1 MYRTISSMMILVSLI
16 ILGGCKKSE
25 PTEPV
30 TSISSVSFLYYGA
43 VVPTPTSTL
52 ITVEPEDIKYVSSK
66 NGVQLN
72 SWSAKIQSAEYAHFI
87 SIIDDNKLFGAPDP
101 IGSQRCVG
109 SGGMSIFI
117 KENNIVD
124 TINIA
129 GIYMCGGSCGNIGLD
144 ALVALEVSLV
154 NKYKP

>member
-1 MYRTISSMMILVSLI
+1 MFRTISLITILVSLI
-16 ILGGCKKSE
+16 ILASCKKSE

-43 VVPTPTSTL
+43 VVPNPTSTL
-52 ITVEPEDIKYVSSK
+52 ITVEPENLNYASFK
-66 NGVQLN
+66 NGLQLN
-72 SWSAKIQSAEYAHFI
+72 SWSAKIQSSEFAHFN
-87 SIIDDNKLFGAPDP
+87 SIIDNNKLIGAPDP

-109 SGGMSIFI
+109 SAGMSIFI
-117 KENNIVD
+117 KENDIVD
-124 TINIA
+124 TINIS

-144 ALVALEVSLV
+144 SLVAFEDSLV

>member
-1 MYRTISSMMILVSLI
+1 MYRTISSLTILVSLI
-16 ILGGCKKSE
+16 IFGGCKESGS
-25 PTEPV
+25 TEPV

-43 VVPTPTSTL
+43 VVPNPTSTL
-52 ITVEPEDIKYVSSK
+52 ITVEPEDIYCASFK
-66 NGVQLN
+66 NGNQLN
-72 SWSAKIQSAEYAHFI
+72 SWSATIQSTEFAHFI
-87 SIIDDNKLFGAPDP
+87 SIIDDNKLIGAPDP

-144 ALVALEVSLV
+144 SLVAFEGSLV
-154 NKYKP
+154 NKYEP